1 MSEDAAALHPVRRS
15 ALIAELWDLHQ
26 PPTYLATA
34 ISTAARKTTDNLRIV
49 LFSPLFDAQST
60 PARARTADP
69 SRPSRRDDNAFSYT
83 GHFDE
88 VQRLLTYV
96 YVQATSV
103 AQELGRVLVD
113 IDVLL
118 KGTQEPSPEELV
130 RDAERV
136 YCVAAQAPE
145 SSLIPASLQGRTGT
159 IVLQPGKRPHVSPG
173 LPSPPPPPPPP
184 PPSGA
189 LPLPPLFRVAALGGT
204 FDHLHAGHKILL
216 SMGAWVAREKLI
228 VGITDDALLR
238 KKAHR
243 EVLENVALRTA
254 RTRAFLERFK
264 PGLHYDIVPI
274 SDVYGPTAWDPDV
287 QALIVSKETLS
298 GAASIH
304 RLRQE
309 KSLPPLHTFVI
320 DVISATEASVDD
332 KDAEM
337 LKNTKMSSTFIRRWI
352 VQNQTRVESK

>member
-1 MSEDAAALHPVRRS
+1 MSEDAAALDPVRCS

-49 LFSPLFDAQST
+49 LFSPLFDAQFT

-69 SRPSRRDDNAFSYT
+69 SGPSRRDDNAFSYT

-118 KGTQEPSPEELV
+118 QGTPEASPEELV
-130 RDAERV
+130 RDADRV
-136 YCVAAQAPE
+136 YCGECPCVRAMPVCPADDATVAARAPE

-173 LPSPPPPPPPP
+173 LPSPPP
-184 PPSGA
+184 SGA
-189 LPLPPLFRVAALGGT
+189 PPLFRVAALGGT

-228 VGITDDALLR
+228 VGITG
-238 KKAHR
+238 
-243 EVLENVALRTA
+243 A
-254 RTRAFLERFK
+254 RLPCPLSVPRA
-264 PGLHYDIVPI
+264 
-274 SDVYGPTAWDPDV
+274 
-287 QALIVSKETLS
+287 
-298 GAASIH
+298 
-304 RLRQE
+304 RLG
-309 KSLPPLHTFVI
+309 
-320 DVISATEASVDD
+320 
-332 KDAEM
+332 
-337 LKNTKMSSTFIRRWI
+337 
-352 VQNQTRVESK
+352 

>member
-1 MSEDAAALHPVRRS
+1 MSEDAAALDPVRCS

-49 LFSPLFDAQST
+49 LFSPLFDAQFT

-69 SRPSRRDDNAFSYT
+69 SGPSRRDDNAFSYT

-118 KGTQEPSPEELV
+118 QGTPEASPEELV
-130 RDAERV
+130 RDADRV
-136 YCVAAQAPE
+136 YCVAARAPE

-173 LPSPPPPPPPP
+173 LPSPPP
-184 PPSGA
+184 SGA
-189 LPLPPLFRVAALGGT
+189 PPLFRVAALGGT